1 MKFLHLKK
9 LISIL
14 IKFELLL
21 GLCQIIF
28 MSNLFAKNIQKSVKT
43 RISSD
48 IIDIKKKTQTIDF
61 INNVIV
67 EREDISLLAKKMTI
81 FYYDNKTT
89 KEASKSWI
97 KEIKAYNNIRLFNN
111 EFTANADLASFDPDK
126 NIIIL
131 EKNVTVNNGTSVIN
145 SEKFIYNLDNKKG
158 QIYGNS
164 QENYQI
170 INGSKVKDNRV
181 TIIIGDDIKD
191 SPINIKK

>member
-67 EREDISLLAKKMTI
+67 EREDVSLLAKKMTI

-111 EFTANADLASFDPDK
+111 EFTANADLASFDLDK

>member
-67 EREDISLLAKKMTI
+67 EREDVSLLAKKMTI